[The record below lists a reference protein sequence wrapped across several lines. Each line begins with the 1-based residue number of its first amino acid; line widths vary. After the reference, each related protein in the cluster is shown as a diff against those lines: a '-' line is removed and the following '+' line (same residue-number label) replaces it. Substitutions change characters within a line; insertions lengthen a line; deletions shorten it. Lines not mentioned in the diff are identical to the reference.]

1 MWYTGFGGIVC
12 CLFANLATLFFG
24 KNKMDELSPE
34 LISPV
39 LRRYFAAQLR
49 QDNFQLKYMEAKETE
64 ALNS

>member
-1 MWYTGFGGIVC
+1 MWYTGFGGITC

-24 KNKMDELSPE
+24 KNKMEDLSPE

-39 LRRYFAAQLR
+39 LRRYFAHQMRRDSVQL
-49 QDNFQLKYMEAKETE
+49 NSIEAKEKE